1 MLFLQQY
8 IYLKIYQFH
17 DKTQQSMTFSE
28 NLLKRLFIFL
38 SLLVFVSN
46 CAKVDPATGEKVLV
60 ETDTRKKSREFVDK
74 QGGLFGEIGKSSSGT
89 TFEFSTS
96 NVLWRATLK
105 NLDFLPLANAD
116 YSGGIIVYDWYS
128 NKDDKQS
135 IKISVRFLSNELKS
149 SSIVVAGHKKICDEA
164 GKCFVEKLDNK
175 FTDEI
180 KESVISTARQIK
192 IEDSKKDTK
201 K

>member
-1 MLFLQQY
+1 MFKYCFILLFL
-8 IYLKIYQFH
+8 LA
-17 DKTQQSMTFSE
+17 
-28 NLLKRLFIFL
+28 FL
-38 SLLVFVSN
+38 GH
-46 CAKVDPATGEKVLV
+46 CAKIDPVTGEKVLE

-89 TFEFSTS
+89 NFEFSTS

-105 NLDFLPLANAD
+105 NLDFLPLVNAD
-116 YSGGIIVYDWYS
+116 YSGGVIVYDWYS
-128 NKDDKQS
+128 NKNDKES

-149 SSIVVAGHKKICDEA
+149 SSVSVAGHKKICDDV
-164 GKCFVEKLDNK
+164 GKCFIEKLNNK

-180 KESVISTARQIK
+180 KESVISTARLLK

>member
-1 MLFLQQY
+1 MSLFKNLHKNLFL
-8 IYLKIYQFH
+8 L
-17 DKTQQSMTFSE
+17 TF
-28 NLLKRLFIFL
+28 LLI
-38 SLLVFVSN
+38 LLN
-46 CAKVDPATGEKVLV
+46 HCAKTDPVTGEKVLQ
-60 ETDTRKKSREFVDK
+60 ETDTAKKAREFAAK
-74 QGGLFGEIGKSSSGT
+74 QGGLFGDIGKNNSGT
-89 TFEFSTS
+89 NFEFSTS

-105 NLDFLPLANAD
+105 SLDFLPLANAD

-128 NKDDKQS
+128 NKGENQS
-135 IKISVRFLSNELKS
+135 IKLSVRFLSNELKS
-149 SSIVVAGHKKICDEA
+149 SSVVVAGHKKICDDQ

-180 KESVISTARQIK
+180 KESVISTARQLK

>member
-1 MLFLQQY
+1 MFKYCFILLFL
-8 IYLKIYQFH
+8 LA
-17 DKTQQSMTFSE
+17 
-28 NLLKRLFIFL
+28 FL
-38 SLLVFVSN
+38 GH
-46 CAKVDPATGEKVLV
+46 CAKIDPVTGEKVLE

-89 TFEFSTS
+89 NFEFSTS

-105 NLDFLPLANAD
+105 SLDFLPLVNAD
-116 YSGGIIVYDWYS
+116 YSGGVIVYDWYS
-128 NKDDKQS
+128 NKNDKES

-149 SSIVVAGHKKICDEA
+149 SSVAVAGHKKICDDV
-164 GKCFVEKLDNK
+164 GKCFIEKLNNK

-180 KESVISTARQIK
+180 KESVISTARLLK

>member
-1 MLFLQQY
+1 MVKNLKFMNFSKNAYKTLIFL
-8 IYLKIYQFH
+8 
-17 DKTQQSMTFSE
+17 TFSI
-28 NLLKRLFIFL
+28 IFL
-38 SLLVFVSN
+38 NN
-46 CAKVDPATGEKVLV
+46 CAKTDPITGEKVLQ
-60 ETDTRKKSREFVDK
+60 ETDPAKKAREFAAK
-74 QGGLFGEIGKSSSGT
+74 QGGLFGDIGKSNSGT
-89 TFEFSTS
+89 NFEFSTS

-105 NLDFLPLANAD
+105 SLDFLPLVNVD

-149 SSIVVAGHKKICDEA
+149 SSVTVTGHKKICDEV
-164 GKCFVEKLDNK
+164 GKCFIDKLDDK
-175 FTDEI
+175 FTNEI
-180 KESVISTARQIK
+180 KESVISTARLLK

>member
-1 MLFLQQY
+1 M
-8 IYLKIYQFH
+8 I
-17 DKTQQSMTFSE
+17 KTQQFMTFYE
-28 NLLKRLFIFL
+28 NLPKRLFIFF
-38 SLLVFVSN
+38 SLLVFLGN
-46 CAKVDPATGEKVLV
+46 CAKIDPVTGEKVLI
-60 ETDTRKKSREFVDK
+60 ETDTRKKSRDFVDK
-74 QGGLFGEIGKSSSGT
+74 QGGLFGEIGKGSSGT
-89 TFEFSTS
+89 NFEFSTS

-180 KESVISTARQIK
+180 KESVISAARQIK

>member
-1 MLFLQQY
+1 MNFS
-8 IYLKIYQFH
+8 
-17 DKTQQSMTFSE
+17 DKR
-28 NLLKRLFIFL
+28 LIHLFIFL
-38 SLLVFVSN
+38 PLLFFLSN
-46 CAKVDPATGEKVLV
+46 CAKTDPITGEKVLV

-74 QGGLFGEIGKSSSGT
+74 QGGLFGDIGKSSSGT
-89 TFEFSTS
+89 NFEFSTS

-105 NLDFLPLANAD
+105 SLDFLPLVNAD

-149 SSIVVAGHKKICDEA
+149 SSVLVSGHKKICDDI
-164 GKCFVEKLDNK
+164 GKCFIEKLDNK

-180 KESVISTARQIK
+180 KESVVSTARQLK
-192 IEDSKKDTK
+192 IEDSKKDIQK
-201 K
+201 

>member
-1 MLFLQQY
+1 MFKYRFILLF
-8 IYLKIYQFH
+8 
-17 DKTQQSMTFSE
+17 
-28 NLLKRLFIFL
+28 
-38 SLLVFVSN
+38 LLVFFAH
-46 CAKVDPATGEKVLV
+46 CAKVDPVTGEKVLV
-60 ETDTRKKSREFVDK
+60 ETDTRKKSRELVDK

-89 TFEFSTS
+89 NFEFSTS

-105 NLDFLPLANAD
+105 SLDFLPLVNAD
-116 YSGGIIVYDWYS
+116 YSGGVIVYDWYS
-128 NKDDKQS
+128 NKDDKES

-149 SSIVVAGHKKICDEA
+149 SSVEVAGHKKICDDV
-164 GKCFVEKLDNK
+164 GKCFIEKLNNK

-180 KESVISTARQIK
+180 KESVISTARLLK

>member
-1 MLFLQQY
+1 MIKNLKFMSLFKNLHKNLFL
-8 IYLKIYQFH
+8 L
-17 DKTQQSMTFSE
+17 TF
-28 NLLKRLFIFL
+28 LLI
-38 SLLVFVSN
+38 LLN
-46 CAKVDPATGEKVLV
+46 HCAKTDPITGEKVLE
-60 ETDTRKKSREFVDK
+60 ETDTAKKAREFAAK
-74 QGGLFGEIGKSSSGT
+74 QGGLFGDIGKNNSGT
-89 TFEFSTS
+89 NFEFSTS

-105 NLDFLPLANAD
+105 SLDFLPLANAD

-128 NKDDKQS
+128 NKGENQS

-149 SSIVVAGHKKICDEA
+149 SSVVVAGHKKICDDQ

-180 KESVISTARQIK
+180 KETVVSTARQIK

>member
-1 MLFLQQY
+1 MNFFKISHKSLLFL
-8 IYLKIYQFH
+8 
-17 DKTQQSMTFSE
+17 TFLMI
-28 NLLKRLFIFL
+28 LL
-38 SLLVFVSN
+38 N
-46 CAKVDPATGEKVLV
+46 HCAKTDPITGEKILE
-60 ETDTRKKSREFVDK
+60 ETDPVKKARDFAAK
-74 QGGLFGEIGKSSSGT
+74 QGGLFGDIGKNNSGT
-89 TFEFSTS
+89 NFEFSTS

-105 NLDFLPLANAD
+105 SLDFLPLVNAD
-116 YSGGIIVYDWYS
+116 YSGGILVYDWYS
-128 NKDDKQS
+128 NKGENQS

-149 SSIVVAGHKKICDEA
+149 SSVVVAGHKKICDDL

-175 FTDEI
+175 FTEEI

>member
-1 MLFLQQY
+1 M
-8 IYLKIYQFH
+8 I
-17 DKTQQSMTFSE
+17 KTQQFMTFLE

-38 SLLVFVSN
+38 SLLVFLGN
-46 CAKVDPATGEKVLV
+46 CAKVDPVTGEKVLE

-74 QGGLFGEIGKSSSGT
+74 QGGLFGEIGKRSSGT

-149 SSIVVAGHKKICDEA
+149 SSIVVAGHKKICDAA

-180 KESVISTARQIK
+180 KESVISTAREIK

>member
-1 MLFLQQY
+1 MIKTLKFMNFYKNSHKALF
-8 IYLKIYQFH
+8 
-17 DKTQQSMTFSE
+17 
-28 NLLKRLFIFL
+28 FL
-38 SLLVFVSN
+38 AFLMISLN
-46 CAKVDPATGEKVLV
+46 HCAKTDPVTGEKILE
-60 ETDTRKKSREFVDK
+60 ETDPAKKARDFAAK
-74 QGGLFGEIGKSSSGT
+74 QGGLFGDISKNNSGT
-89 TFEFSTS
+89 NFEFSTS

-105 NLDFLPLANAD
+105 SLDFLPLANAD

-128 NKDDKQS
+128 NKGENQS

-149 SSIVVAGHKKICDEA
+149 SSVVVAGHKKICDDL

-175 FTDEI
+175 FTEEI

>member
-1 MLFLQQY
+1 MFL
-8 IYLKIYQFH
+8 LA
-17 DKTQQSMTFSE
+17 
-28 NLLKRLFIFL
+28 FL
-38 SLLVFVSN
+38 GH
-46 CAKVDPATGEKVLV
+46 CAKIDPVTGEKVLE

-89 TFEFSTS
+89 NFEFSTS

-105 NLDFLPLANAD
+105 SLDFLPLVNAD
-116 YSGGIIVYDWYS
+116 YSGGVIVYDWYS
-128 NKDDKQS
+128 NKNDKES

-149 SSIVVAGHKKICDEA
+149 SSVAVAGHKKICDDV
-164 GKCFVEKLDNK
+164 GKCFIEKLNNK

-180 KESVISTARQIK
+180 KESVISTARLLK
-192 IEDSKKDTK
+192 IEDSKKDSK

>member
-1 MLFLQQY
+1 MNFY
-8 IYLKIYQFH
+8 R
-17 DKTQQSMTFSE
+17 
-28 NLLKRLFIFL
+28 NLLKRQFFCISLIFFL
-38 SLLVFVSN
+38 YN
-46 CAKVDPATGEKVLV
+46 CAKVDPITGEKVLI

-74 QGGLFGEIGKSSSGT
+74 QGGLFGEIGKNSSGT
-89 TFEFSTS
+89 NFEFSTS

-105 NLDFLPLANAD
+105 SLDFLPLANAD

-128 NKDDKQS
+128 NKDEKQS

-149 SSIVVAGHKKICDEA
+149 SSVVVAGHKKICDET
-164 GKCFVEKLDNK
+164 GKCFVEKLDKK

-180 KESVISTARQIK
+180 KESVISTARELK

>member
-1 MLFLQQY
+1 MFKYCFILLFL
-8 IYLKIYQFH
+8 L
-17 DKTQQSMTFSE
+17 TF
-28 NLLKRLFIFL
+28 
-38 SLLVFVSN
+38 LVH
-46 CAKVDPATGEKVLV
+46 CAKIDPATGERVLV
-60 ETDTRKKSREFVDK
+60 ETDTRKKSREYVDK

-89 TFEFSTS
+89 NFEFSTS

-105 NLDFLPLANAD
+105 SLDFLPLVNAD

-128 NKDDKQS
+128 NKGDTQS

-149 SSIVVAGHKKICDEA
+149 SSVIIAGHKKICDDM
-164 GKCFVEKLDNK
+164 GKCFIENLDNK